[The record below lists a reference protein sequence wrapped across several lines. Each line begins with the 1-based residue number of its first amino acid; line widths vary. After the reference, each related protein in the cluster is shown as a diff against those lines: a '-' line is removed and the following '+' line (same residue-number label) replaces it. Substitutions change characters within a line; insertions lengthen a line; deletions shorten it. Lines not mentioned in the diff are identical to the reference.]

1 MPRGLAAAILTSLVA
16 ACASIGPGT
25 VPHDRIDYAS
35 SIGNSWKEQTLLNIV
50 KLRYADMPIFLE
62 VAQVIAGYQLQ
73 SALSGSFTL
82 GNFTASLIDRLTA
95 TGGATAASTYT
106 DRPTVV
112 YSPLTGVDFLKRLM
126 TPVPPSSVLF
136 MLQSG
141 YSAERIMPIMLDS
154 INGLNSES
162 NRLRRPADPKFAR
175 LVELM
180 REGQLAGAIQIRIER
195 PKDGGESS
203 VLIFGPSKDPQLAA
217 RGRELKSLLGINP
230 DLRELTVK
238 YGGYSGRDD
247 EIDMMTRSMLQ
258 IMLEF
263 AAVVQVPEA
272 DVVQGKATPGLV
284 ETQAPVPLNGPPLRV
299 LVTETPPRDAYVA
312 VQYDGRW
319 FWIANTDI
327 QSKNTFVIIMLLFSI
342 ADTGAKGAGACRYDP
357 CQPVAALVRRERM
370 RTQPAS
376 FDDNPLAIDAAVK
389 KPPGLARRIGT
400 GFYTRRAKH
409 CRRPSSFLSASTSS
423 CLRRT
428 SCSPIM
434 LSP

>member
-1 MPRGLAAAILTSLVA
+1 VTPRTLASAVLAFLAAACSP
-16 ACASIGPGT
+16 IGPAT
-25 VPHDRIDYAS
+25 VPHDRIDYGS

-62 VAQVIAGYQLQ
+62 VSQVIAGYQLQ
-73 SALSGSFTL
+73 SAVTGSFTL

-95 TGGATAASTYT
+95 AGTATAGSTYT

-112 YSPLTGVDFLKRLM
+112 YQPLTGVDFLKRLM

-154 INGLNSES
+154 INGLNNES
-162 NRLRRPADPKFAR
+162 NRLRRLADPNFTR
-175 LVELM
+175 LVQLL

-195 PKDGGESS
+195 PKNGGESS
-203 VLIFGPSKDPQLAA
+203 VLIFGPSKDPQLADK
-217 RGRELKSLLGINP
+217 GREIKSILGIKP
-230 DLRELTVK
+230 DLRELKVN

-272 DVVQGKATPGLV
+272 DVVEGKATPGVVDTPGAGALS
-284 ETQAPVPLNGPPLRV
+284 GPPLRV
-299 LVTETPPRDAYVA
+299 LVTDAPPRDAHVA

-319 FWIANTDI
+319 FWIADTDI
-327 QSKNTFVIIMLLFSI
+327 QSKYTFGIIMLLFSI
-342 ADTGAKGAGACRYDP
+342 ADTGVRGSA
-357 CQPVAALVRRERM
+357 PVV
-370 RTQPAS
+370 TIPA
-376 FDDNPLAIDAAVK
+376 NQ
-389 KPPGLARRIGT
+389 
-400 GFYTRRAKH
+400 
-409 CRRPSSFLSASTSS
+409 
-423 CLRRT
+423 
-428 SCSPIM
+428 
-434 LSP
+434 